1 MDAMTRSE
9 LAKKCGVNIETLRYY
24 EKRKLFGPPPRSK
37 SGYRLYS
44 EEDQAKILFI
54 KNAQKLGFTLKEIG
68 VLLKLRVRQGAPCE
82 SVLIKA
88 QTRLEEVEKKI
99 KGLQAMRKVLKE
111 LVKQCN
117 KDAPTSDCPILA
129 SIETEVSFK

>member
-9 LAKKCGVNIETLRYY
+9 LARKCEVNIETLRYY
-24 EKRKLFGPPPRSK
+24 EKRKLLSPPPRSE

-44 EEDQAKILFI
+44 EEDAVKIRFI

-68 VLLKLRVRQGAPCE
+68 DLLKLRVRQGAPCE

-99 KGLQAMRKVLKE
+99 KSLQAMRKVLKE
-111 LVKQCN
+111 LINQCN

-129 SIETEVSFK
+129 CIETEVSSK